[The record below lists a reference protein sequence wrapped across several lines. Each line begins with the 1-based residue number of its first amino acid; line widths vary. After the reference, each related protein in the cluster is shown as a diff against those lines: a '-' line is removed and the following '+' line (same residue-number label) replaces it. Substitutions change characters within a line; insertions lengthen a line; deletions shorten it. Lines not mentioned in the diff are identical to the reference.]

1 MIKST
6 QNTWMLHNYLIEI
19 LIMMLNIIAS
29 YNKLLYTIINIEYE
43 ITTTSKINSPFWNSK
58 FFRVPR
64 VLKLL
69 LRVGAGEGGGS
80 QFCFTV
86 PKILWRD

>member
-43 ITTTSKINSPFWNSK
+43 ITTTSKINF
-58 FFRVPR
+58 
-64 VLKLL
+64 
-69 LRVGAGEGGGS
+69 A
-80 QFCFTV
+80 
-86 PKILWRD
+86 KIHHFEI